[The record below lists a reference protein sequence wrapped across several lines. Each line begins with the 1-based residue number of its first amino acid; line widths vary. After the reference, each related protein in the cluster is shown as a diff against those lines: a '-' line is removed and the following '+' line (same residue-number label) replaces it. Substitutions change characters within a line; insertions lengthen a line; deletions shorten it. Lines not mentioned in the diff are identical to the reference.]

1 MTSLRAAVIVLVAL
15 SGCASPDLESVAHR
29 REAIVGGTATTGDL
43 TVFMLEVNGDNGA
56 NTRCSAT
63 LIAPRTLITA
73 AHCVDPA
80 MLGATNLTVV
90 ASNAPTAAQMV
101 PGVNT
106 VRVTETRLH
115 PEWNAAAG
123 LGDDL
128 ALLLLEEAQTVEVS
142 AWNKAPITALGGEPV
157 RAVGYGADWP
167 DAGTG
172 TKRTVELTIRQ
183 LTAELISL
191 GNFVDRGI
199 CHGDSGGPTFHTF
212 PDGVERLVGVHSFT
226 RRDDCLDGADTRVDV
241 QAPFILQ
248 WLSEKEENCAPDFV
262 CAANV
267 CATADP
273 DCVAVGSACA
283 AAWECTSRQCSSD
296 PQHAETYC
304 SKACTTDGDCPGGMS
319 CDVGRRLCQ
328 LAQLPTARPGEPC
341 LPDETFCLSGAV
353 CNGRTLAEARCSQP
367 CARSIECVMGQRCEP
382 GFSGAQA
389 CLDPPPVVLPIA
401 RVELPAAS
409 CSSTWGLWPWLVLFW
424 WRIEPRGRWRREGSL
439 GDLATGKKVRQLG

>member
-1 MTSLRAAVIVLVAL
+1 MIGLSGL
-15 SGCASPDLESVAHR
+15 SGCSSPELQTVAR
-29 REAIVGGTATTGDL
+29 SRGAIVGGTPTSGDL

-80 MLGATNLTVV
+80 MLGATNLTVI
-90 ASNAPTAAQMV
+90 ASNAPTAAQMI

-106 VRVTETRLH
+106 VRAIETRLH
-115 PEWNAAAG
+115 PQWNAAAG

-128 ALLLLEEAQTVEVS
+128 ALLLLEDEQTVAVS
-142 AWNKAPITALGGEPV
+142 AWNKAPITNLGGAPV
-157 RAVGYGADWP
+157 RVLGYGADWP

-183 LTAELISL
+183 FTSELILL
-191 GNFVDRGI
+191 GNFIDRGI

-226 RRDDCLDGADTRVDV
+226 RTDDCLDGADTRVDAK
-241 QAPFILQ
+241 APFILQ
-248 WLSEKEENCAPDFV
+248 WLSEKEENCGANFV
-262 CAANV
+262 CSSGA
-267 CATADP
+267 CTTADP

-283 AAWECTSRQCSSD
+283 AAWECTSRECVSD
-296 PQHAETYC
+296 PQHADTYC
-304 SKACTTDGDCPGGMS
+304 SKSCTTDGDCPAGMS
-319 CDVGRRLCQ
+319 CDMARNVCQ

-341 LPDETFCLSGAV
+341 ILSETFCLSGAI
-353 CNGRTLAEARCSQP
+353 CNGRAAAEAKCSQP
-367 CARSIECVMGQRCEP
+367 CTRSIECVMGLQCEA

-389 CLDPPPVVLPIA
+389 CVDPPPVVLPIA

-424 WRIEPRGRWRREGSL
+424 WRREKKREG
-439 GDLATGKKVRQLG
+439 TKRCEW